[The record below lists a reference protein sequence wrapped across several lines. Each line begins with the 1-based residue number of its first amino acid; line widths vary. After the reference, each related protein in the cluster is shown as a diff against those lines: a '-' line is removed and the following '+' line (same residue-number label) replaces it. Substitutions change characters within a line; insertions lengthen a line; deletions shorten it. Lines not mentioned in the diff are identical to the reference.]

1 MRTRISDSLIDGVAV
16 CVVVA
21 CTSVL
26 LVLINTH

>member
-16 CVVVA
+16 LVVIA

-26 LVLINTH
+26 FVLINSH